1 MTVPTTTTPATTTP
15 PAWAHLPNAAHIDR
29 ILASERADPARW
41 ELPLHIRRFEL
52 RRSAELDIWASP
64 EPTRRIEAL
73 HAARR
78 AIDSDAGRDACLALI
93 AWDDAGD
100 LMGCA
105 PEGMPLLIG
114 LGYKAAPLLLPA
126 CIALNKS

>member
-1 MTVPTTTTPATTTP
+1 MTVPTSIPSTATP
-15 PAWAHLPNAAHIDR
+15 PAWAHLPNAVHIDR
-29 ILASERADPARW
+29 ILASERADPTRW
-41 ELPLHIRRFEL
+41 ELPLHAKRFEL

-64 EPTRRIEAL
+64 AQEKRVEAL

-105 PEGMPLLIG
+105 PERMPLPIG

-126 CIALNKS
+126 RIALNKS